1 MVERAKPQ
9 ALQVKRGGN
18 LLSPV
23 KPPSAILKK
32 YSSLTSK
39 GKLTRKNS
47 TATSSPSTKVYKGVR
62 MRTWG
67 KWVSE
72 IREPNKRTRI
82 WLGSFP
88 TAEMAAKAYD
98 AAVVCLRGPS
108 APLNF
113 PDSPPSDLPRCTTP
127 RDVQAAAAAAAAA
140 CAPPPDSPQPLPEL
154 PETDASPSPGN
165 SISETG
171 TQQSQHSFSSDDI
184 ASQGSSQS
192 STPVPKAMVTD
203 MEDWI
208 NAEFGCLEPLDE
220 VQRFPELMLPK
231 DLTTMM
237 DSIVHDEHSRV
248 TSPPADGDES
258 HILYDHSLWYFT

>member
-1 MVERAKPQ
+1 MVENAKPQ
-9 ALQVKRGGN
+9 HLHARRGGK

-23 KPPSAILKK
+23 KSPSAISKK
-32 YSSLTSK
+32 S
-39 GKLTRKNS
+39 KLTRKS
-47 TATSSPSTKVYKGVR
+47 ATATSQVYKGVR

-113 PDSPPSDLPRCTTP
+113 PDSPPDRPPCTPP

-140 CAPPPDSPQPLPEL
+140 CAPPPEPAPSP
-154 PETDASPSPGN
+154 ASPES
-165 SISETG
+165 G
-171 TQQSQHSFSSDDI
+171 TLQSLHSFSSQD
-184 ASQGSSQS
+184 SSNY
-192 STPVPKAMVTD
+192 STPVTLPEPQAMATD

-208 NAEFGCLEPLDE
+208 NSLAPPDE
-220 VQRFPELMLPK
+220 TQPHFPELMLPP

-237 DSIVHDEHSRV
+237 DSIVHEAHFGV
-248 TSPPADGDES
+248 NSPLSDGDDS

>member
-1 MVERAKPQ
+1 MEVSEIELVRNCEGTGPMVENAKSQ
-9 ALQVKRGGN
+9 NLHARRGGK

-23 KPPSAILKK
+23 KSPSAISKK
-32 YSSLTSK
+32 SK
-39 GKLTRKNS
+39 QTRNLS
-47 TATSSPSTKVYKGVR
+47 AAAAPQVYKGVR

-98 AAVVCLRGPS
+98 AAVVCLRGSS

-113 PDSPPSDLPRCTTP
+113 PDSPPDLPPCTTP

-140 CAPPPDSPQPLPEL
+140 CAPPPEPAPAP
-154 PETDASPSPGN
+154 APSPATPE
-165 SISETG
+165 SATL
-171 TQQSQHSFSSDDI
+171 QSLHSFSSQD
-184 ASQGSSQS
+184 SCNYS
-192 STPVPKAMVTD
+192 STPVTLPEPQAMATD
-203 MEDWI
+203 MEAWI
-208 NAEFGCLEPLDE
+208 NSLAPPDE
-220 VQRFPELMLPK
+220 TQPHFPELMLPP

-237 DSIVHDEHSRV
+237 DSIVHDPHFGV
-248 TSPPADGDES
+248 NSPQSDGDDS